1 MPWYEVVALLTA
13 GMAAGTINTIV
24 GSGTLITFPTLLFFG
39 IPPLVA
45 NVSNT
50 IGLVAG
56 GLTGI
61 HGYRAELA
69 GQGSVLRRLVPAS
82 LLGAVTGAILL
93 LELPESAFDAI
104 VPILIA
110 AALLLVLLGP
120 RIQAWAAT
128 RHPDHDSRSRHL
140 LLVVGIFA
148 AGVYGGYFGAAQGIL
163 LVGIMSILM
172 TITLQRTQWVEER
185 PEHGGQ
191 RRCCGH
197 VHALCLGT
205 DRLVRRS
212 PDRRGLTCR
221 GVCRSKGRATA
232 VPSGAS
238 WADRRHRSRGHRED
252 RAYLTCRSRS
262 PTRATNGF
270 ATTSP

>member
-1 MPWYEVVALLTA
+1 VPWYEVVALLAA

-50 IGLVAG
+50 VGLVAG

-69 GQGSVLRRLVPAS
+69 GQATVLRRLVPAS

-104 VPILIA
+104 VPLLIA
-110 AALLLVLLGP
+110 AALLLVVLGP
-120 RIQAWAAT
+120 RIQTWAAK
-128 RHPDHDSRSRHL
+128 RHPDHDSRGRHL
-140 LLVVGIFA
+140 LLMVGIFG

-172 TITLQRTQWVEER
+172 TISLQRINGLKNVLSTVANAVAAVIFMLFAWDRIDWSVAALIAAGALA
-185 PEHGGQ
+185 GGYVGARVG
-191 RRCCGH
+191 RR
-197 VHALCLGT
+197 LS
-205 DRLVRRS
+205 RRVL
-212 PDRRGLTCR
+212 RGLIVVI
-221 GVCRSKGRATA
+221 GVAAIAKIVVT
-232 VPSGAS
+232 
-238 WADRRHRSRGHRED
+238 
-252 RAYLTCRSRS
+252 
-262 PTRATNGF
+262 
-270 ATTSP
+270 